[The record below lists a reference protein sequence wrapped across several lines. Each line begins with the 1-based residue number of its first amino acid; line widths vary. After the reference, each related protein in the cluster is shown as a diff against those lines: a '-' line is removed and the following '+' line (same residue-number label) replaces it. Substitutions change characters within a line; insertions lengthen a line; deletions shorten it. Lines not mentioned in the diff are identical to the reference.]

1 MSKLHSVC
9 IKNHYLPFIL
19 LLTYFLF
26 SLFLA
31 SFISLFNSIHF
42 QVILEMCT
50 KPIWGQNWPQSLPK
64 VLQSKL
70 AKWLCLK
77 NTRKSFYKRYS
88 FIQFSLFF
96 IDLMLIFSFI
106 LGPNFK
112 AIWSSKYCQVYWDL
126 CAKTT
131 YHDCHGIGTWRIIA
145 DLFEK

>member
-1 MSKLHSVC
+1 MFIQFSKSEFLHIFTDFFLFIFLFIFSKITSFSFILSVRASFSLHKKSLFTFYF
-9 IKNHYLPFIL
+9 IIL
-19 LLTYFLF
+19 LLTYFFLF

-31 SFISLFNSIHF
+31 SFISLFHSIHF

-50 KPIWGQNWPQSLPK
+50 KPIWGQNWPQSPPK

-96 IDLMLIFSFI
+96 HWFDVHFRAEF
-106 LGPNFK
+106 
-112 AIWSSKYCQVYWDL
+112 
-126 CAKTT
+126 
-131 YHDCHGIGTWRIIA
+131 
-145 DLFEK
+145 